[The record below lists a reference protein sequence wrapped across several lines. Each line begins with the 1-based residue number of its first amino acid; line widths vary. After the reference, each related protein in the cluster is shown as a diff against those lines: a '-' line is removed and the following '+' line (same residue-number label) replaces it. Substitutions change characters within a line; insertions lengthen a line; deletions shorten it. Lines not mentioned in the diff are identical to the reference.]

1 MSVRTFKFSSPGIF
15 TNEIDKTQ
23 LFSDSP
29 FVGPVVIG
37 RFERGVG
44 NRPVTVNSLDDFVE
58 IYGDPIPGVGTED
71 PWREGF
77 YSAPT
82 YAAYAAKAYLRS
94 NGPVTVIR
102 LLGEEH
108 PDVVADATKP
118 RREAG
123 WHLRSDDGSSSA
135 LSPTTSEGAYGLFLV
150 NSGSDGHHATGTLA
164 AIFYVADAGAG
175 NHLALES
182 TDDSSTGMT
191 GSALGK
197 PILFN
202 ANSNYVV
209 EVPGTTTAKKIDFNF
224 DLTSDRYIRKVFNT
238 DPAKV
243 NSEIYDTDSL
253 EKYWLG
259 ETYEDAVAEKIDG
272 TGKTIAI
279 LLGLKNE
286 DTAAQ
291 EQADHQMAN
300 QEASTPWIVSQY
312 YGDKGA
318 FSEFDN
324 GVDKLFRLVS
334 LNGGSWPSSNLK
346 VSITDLKMSKNTLE
360 SYPTFT
366 VIIRR
371 MFDSDFKPEIIERYT
386 NCNLNPESPNY
397 IAKLI
402 GDQYLEWSEKDKAY
416 NQLGEYPNISRHFRV
431 EVETKGAAAVGKVPF
446 GFYGPP
452 KYNGFTMASGSSTAE
467 VLKDVTNT
475 TALNVTA
482 SFIANKTSFYTG
494 SVHGQAD
501 KFNGDANPYFDIR
514 DVMLPFTASFDFP
527 SMTLRAKSKD
537 INPSKPEN
545 TYWGIVTTMS
555 GTKNRRNYSMIDLAR
570 ASANDVGGDLKS
582 VPDSKLQD
590 YSFYFT
596 LDNVSASSGITN
608 GIQHWEYKTDSAN
621 DSSHTFHSG
630 TIQAIRDGI
639 NKFTVPVIGGF
650 DGLDIQEKEPY
661 GQHVI
666 GAGEDNELES
676 SAFYTLNRA
685 LDVVSDPE
693 DVEMNLLAMPGI
705 INTTLTDR
713 MIDVCE
719 NRADALAIVDLEG
732 GYVPRSD
739 RKTSESAG
747 TNLGSVTDTVNKLQ
761 ARSINS
767 SYACAY
773 YPWVKISDR
782 LNGASVWVPPSVIAL
797 GTMANSE
804 ATSEL
809 WFAPAGFNRGGLSN
823 GAAGLTVTGVR
834 QKLKAKDRDELYENN
849 INPIASFPAEGI
861 VVFGQKTLQVTPSA
875 LDRINVRRLMI
886 FVKREISLM
895 ARDVL
900 FDQNVQATWQRFLR
914 KVEPFLTNVK
924 IRFGLSDFLV
934 VLDETTTTPDLVD
947 RNILYAKIFLKP
959 ARAIE
964 FIALDFVLT
973 NTGADFLA

>member
-15 TNEIDKTQ
+15 ANEIDKTQ
-23 LFSDSP
+23 LFSESP

-37 RFERGVG
+37 RFERGIG
-44 NRPVTVNSLDDFVE
+44 NRPVTVNSLDDFAE
-58 IYGDPIPGVGTED
+58 IYGDPVPGVGTED

-82 YAAYAAKAYLRS
+82 YAAYAAKAYLRN

-108 PDVVADATKP
+108 PDVTEDSTKP

-123 WHLRSDDGSSSA
+123 WHIRNNDSSLSA
-135 LSPTTSEGAYGLFLV
+135 LTPSTSKGAYGLFLV
-150 NSGSDGHHATGTLA
+150 NSGSNATHATGTLA
-164 AIFYVADAGAG
+164 AVFYVADAGSN
-175 NHLALES
+175 NHLAL
-182 TDDSSTGMT
+182 SSSYDTVSGMT

-197 PILFN
+197 PLLYKSE
-202 ANSNYVV
+202 SNYVV
-209 EVPGTTTAKKIDFNF
+209 EVPGNSTSETIDFNF
-224 DLTSDRYIRKVFNT
+224 DKSSDRYIRKVFHT
-238 DPAKV
+238 DPSQV
-243 NSEIYDTDSL
+243 NTEINETPA
-253 EKYWLG
+253 KYWLG
-259 ETYEDAVAEKIDG
+259 ETYEDAVAQ
-272 TGKTIAI
+272 TISAGDVVAV
-279 LLGLKNE
+279 LLGLKSE
-286 DTAAQ
+286 DTGAQ
-291 EQADHQMAN
+291 EQADHLMSSKQ
-300 QEASTPWIVSQY
+300 ASTPWIVSQY
-312 YGDKGA
+312 YGEKGA
-318 FSEFDN
+318 YSNFDN
-324 GVDKLFRLVS
+324 GVDELFRLVS
-334 LNGGSWPSSNLK
+334 LDGGSWPSRNLK
-346 VSITDLKMSKNTLE
+346 VSVTDLKMSTNTLE
-360 SYPTFT
+360 NYPTFT
-366 VIIRR
+366 VSIRR
-371 MFDSDFKPEIIERYT
+371 LFDSDAKPEVIERYT
-386 NCNLNPESPNY
+386 NCNLDPESSNY
-397 IAKLI
+397 IAKKI
-402 GDQYLEWSEKDKAY
+402 GDQYLEWSEKDKMY

-452 KYNGFTMASGSSTAE
+452 RYKGFTMKSGSVGLRDITDSGDLA
-467 VLKDVTNT
+467 VAN
-475 TALNVTA
+475 

-494 SVHGQAD
+494 SVSGETD
-501 KFNGDANPYFDIR
+501 KFNGDINPYFDIR
-514 DVMLPFTASFDFP
+514 ATMGADFAASFGFP
-527 SMTLRAKSKD
+527 TMPLRGKSTD

-545 TYWGIVTTMS
+545 TYWGIITTMQGS
-555 GTKNRRNYSMIDLAR
+555 RNRKNHSMIDLAR
-570 ASANDVGGDLKS
+570 PSANGVGVNGQPKS
-582 VPDSKLQD
+582 VPDADLQE

-608 GIQHWEYKTDSAN
+608 GVQHWEYETDSAN
-621 DSSHTFHSG
+621 DNSYTYHSG

-639 NKFTVPVIGGF
+639 NKFTLPVVGGF
-650 DGLDIQEKEPY
+650 DGLDIQEREPF

-666 GAGEDNELES
+666 GVDEDTELES

-693 DVEMNLLAMPGI
+693 DAEMNLLVMPGVV
-705 INTTLTDR
+705 NRTLTDR
-713 MIDVCE
+713 MIDICE
-719 NRADALAIVDLEG
+719 SRADALAIVDLEG
-732 GYVPRSD
+732 GYVPGSD
-739 RKTSESAG
+739 RSTSESADH
-747 TNLGSVTDTVNKLQ
+747 NLGSVTSTVTKLQ
-761 ARSINS
+761 TRSINS

-782 LNGASVWVPPSVIAL
+782 LNGASVWVPPSVVAL

-823 GAAGLTVTGVR
+823 GASGLTVTGVR
-834 QKLKAKDRDELYENN
+834 QKLKTRDRDELYDNN

-886 FVKREISLM
+886 YVKREISLM

-947 RNILYAKIFLKP
+947 RNIMYAKIFLKP